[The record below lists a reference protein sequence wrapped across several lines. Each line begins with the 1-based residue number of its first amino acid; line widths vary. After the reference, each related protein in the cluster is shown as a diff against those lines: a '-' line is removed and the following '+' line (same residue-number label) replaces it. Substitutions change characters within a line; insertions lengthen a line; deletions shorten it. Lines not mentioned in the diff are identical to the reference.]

1 MPITPLFVAGIAR
14 SGTTA
19 LADVFAEHPQ
29 VVMGMERFKL
39 LWGHRIGEMTPD
51 LFEHDRF
58 FDFTDGLTN
67 IRPDVHPR
75 WARLYERQEAKWGEA
90 RYVGDK
96 MTTARMEPIWEHL
109 PEARFVCIVR
119 NLADVA
125 ASWQA
130 RSEDDHDPAWSGR
143 ADAERAIRAWNVSN
157 TRIRRARRQRPD
169 RTIVVEY
176 TAVFSDPEA
185 TSLRR
190 TLDWL
195 GLDFAPEIE
204 AAFAQAHELYVTRI
218 AGKERAL
225 TPEAAALVEEKVS
238 PNLWKHLMKLAV

>member
-1 MPITPLFVAGIAR
+1 MARTPLFVAGVAR

-19 LADVFAEHPQ
+19 LAELFADHPH

-39 LWGHRIGEMTPD
+39 LWGSRIGELTPE

-67 IRPDVHPR
+67 IRPDVHPH
-75 WARLYERQEAKWGEA
+75 WARHYEGQESKWGAA

-96 MTTARMEPIWEHL
+96 MTTARMEPIWEQL
-109 PEARFVCIVR
+109 PDARFVCVVR

-130 RSEDDHDPAWSGR
+130 RFDDEHDAGWSDR

-169 RTIVVEY
+169 RAIVVEY
-176 TAVFSDPEA
+176 SALFGDAEA

-195 GLDFAPEIE
+195 GLDFAPEVE
-204 AAFAQAHELYVTRI
+204 AAFARAHKLYETRI
-218 AGKERAL
+218 AGKERTL
-225 TPEAAALVEEKVS
+225 TPELSALVEERVR
-238 PNLWKHLMKLAV
+238 PQLWKHLMKLAV